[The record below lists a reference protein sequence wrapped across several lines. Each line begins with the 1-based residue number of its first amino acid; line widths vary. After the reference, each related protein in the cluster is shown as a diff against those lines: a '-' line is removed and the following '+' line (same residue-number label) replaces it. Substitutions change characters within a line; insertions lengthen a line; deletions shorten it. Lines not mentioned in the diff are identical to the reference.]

1 MDAER
6 KKKIRDEVISWAKA
20 IVIAFIAALLLNRFV
35 ILNANIP
42 SGSMEPTIMTGER
55 VLGWRLSYLFSKPER
70 GDVIIFRY
78 PDDESK
84 EFIKRVIGLPGETVT
99 IQDGK
104 VYINDSD
111 TPLAEEYLQVVPVG
125 SFGPYTVPEDSYFVL
140 GDNRNNSK
148 DSRYWNNTFVLRKNV
163 NAKALFGY
171 FPRIYPLWK

>member
-1 MDAER
+1 MKEEQ
-6 KKKIRDEVISWAKA
+6 KKNIREEILSWVKA
-20 IVIAFIAALLLNRFV
+20 IVIAVVAALLLNRFV

-42 SGSMEPTIMTGER
+42 SGSMEPTIMTGDR
-55 VLGWRLSYLFSKPER
+55 VLGWRLSYLFSEPER

-99 IQDGK
+99 ILDGK
-104 VYINDSD
+104 VYIDNSAA
-111 TPLAEEYLQVVPVG
+111 PLPEEYLQVVPVG
-125 SFGPYTVPEDSYFVL
+125 SFGPYTVPENSYFVL

-148 DSRYWNNTFVLRKNV
+148 DSRYWNNTYVPRENI

-171 FPRIYPLWK
+171 FPHIYPLWK